1 MDQHHEIHE
10 NWYYM
15 NIEETT
21 VFKYE
26 LIATIFM
33 GTFNSLSFINHRL

>member
-1 MDQHHEIHE
+1 
-10 NWYYM
+10 M